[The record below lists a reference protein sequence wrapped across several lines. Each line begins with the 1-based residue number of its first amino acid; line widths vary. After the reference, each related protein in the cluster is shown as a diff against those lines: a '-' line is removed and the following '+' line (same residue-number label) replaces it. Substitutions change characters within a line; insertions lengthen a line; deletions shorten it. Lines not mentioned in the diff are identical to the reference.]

1 MNESDFDL
9 RVVFKLV
16 KQEFMFL
23 FWKPYYQ
30 ARYIIFRKNEP
41 VAKKYIFS
49 EKNSNDG
56 LNKCFVHVS
65 PTLDDGYDPPGHGG
79 TEGS

>member
-9 RVVFKLV
+9 RVVFKPV

-23 FWKPYYQ
+23 VWKPYYQ
-30 ARYIIFRKNEP
+30 ARSIIFRKNEP

-49 EKNSNDG
+49 EK
-56 LNKCFVHVS
+56 KQ
-65 PTLDDGYDPPGHGG
+65 
-79 TEGS
+79 